1 MSIRIESDLDWV
13 DELLTEGAAGQLEPS
28 ALQDGRP
35 LLLRIEAEGRPFSRR
50 GWEIVTRG
58 VWRHGCETIFENVCA
73 TGFDLHLEV
82 SGGTAAF
89 TYRWLPAARARVM
102 RVALGSRFH
111 LLVRAALMQYPAL
124 WWAGTSDRAPL
135 HASGIESRTCAA
147 LVTAAGGVGRSTLLL
162 DELSRGNRVTGDN
175 LGVSDGR
182 RLWGL
187 VEPVR
192 VARAG
197 GRRMPHGRSE
207 MPMAGRVP
215 ELEPSCV
222 VTLERGD
229 HGGHPYLVPSSPEA
243 AARAL
248 VTSTYMAGELR
259 RYWAFAATLA
269 ASTGIGPAQ
278 SPVEAAASTL
288 TANLPCWSLRL
299 GRPGDRPLSDLLSE
313 EEVNACIS

>member
-1 MSIRIESDLDWV
+1 MRSTLESAGVSIHIESDLDWV
-13 DELLTEGAAGQLEPS
+13 DQLITEGAAGQLGLFAPPS
-28 ALQDGRP
+28 RAP
-35 LLLRIEAEGRPFSRR
+35 LLLRIEAANGRFSTR

-58 VWRHGCETIFENVCA
+58 VWRHGCETVFEDVCA
-73 TGFDLHLEV
+73 TGFDLHLEIAD
-82 SGGTAAF
+82 GAAAF
-89 TYRWLPAARARVM
+89 TYRWRPTARSRVM
-102 RVALGSRFH
+102 RAALRSRFH
-111 LLVRAALMQYPAL
+111 LLARAALIKYPTL

-135 HASGIESRTCAA
+135 HASGIEGGSFTA

-162 DELSRGNRVTGDN
+162 DEVSQGNRVTGDN

-192 VARAG
+192 VEQGG

-215 ELEPSCV
+215 ELELSCV

-229 HGGHPYLVPSSPEA
+229 HGG
-243 AARAL
+243 
-248 VTSTYMAGELR
+248 
-259 RYWAFAATLA
+259 
-269 ASTGIGPAQ
+269 IGPAH
-278 SPVEAAASTL
+278 PAVEAAASTL

-299 GRPGDRPLSDLLSE
+299 GRPGDRRLSDLISE
-313 EEVNACIS
+313 EELNACIS